1 MKNKKSLAI
10 LIAVFIVLLGGAWF
24 LYSRLGSDPASGQL
38 VAQST
43 SEASASSESTDASG
57 SSVSAESSAS
67 SDSSGSAEN
76 SDSGETP
83 APDFT
88 VDVYKRQPSTWTGNP
103 WTTPGRG
110 C

>member
-1 MKNKKSLAI
+1 MKSKKTLAI

-24 LYSRLGSDPASGQL
+24 LYSRFGSDPASGQL

-76 SDSGETP
+76 SDSGETRP
-83 APDFT
+83 RISP
-88 VDVYKRQPSTWTGNP
+88 YMIWTATRCACP
-103 WTTPGRG
+103 IISESLLF
-110 C
+110 